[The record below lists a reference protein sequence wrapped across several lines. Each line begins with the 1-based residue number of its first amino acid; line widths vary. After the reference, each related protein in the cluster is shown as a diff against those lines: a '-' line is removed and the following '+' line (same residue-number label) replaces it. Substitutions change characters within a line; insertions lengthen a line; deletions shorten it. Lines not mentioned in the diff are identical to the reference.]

1 MLEPVT
7 RKLQDAG
14 GLSSSQLQEFC
25 EVEFGLYLHRKLMPT
40 APAIAAWA
48 LFSGYPFASARG
60 LVPDADTTRMLRS
73 ARYVLWTLR
82 RRNTWAEALA
92 NYQSMDPLLRWYDVP
107 TVDDAPKF
115 GHSVIAMDREQH
127 YERLLRQG
135 PPLTGSPL
143 DTATSGLHRFAVGRS
158 TATVRIPET
167 KTLPRPQ
174 CYALGTPA
182 RNRGK
187 PVEVDWDAL
196 VRTAKDMD
204 KVKFANW
211 ECRLLR
217 IDLSVASE
225 AGFTRDT
232 RFTVNHIQHLLGIVN
247 AGKSTLRDVLTV
259 HLAARENL
267 RVTVVIT
274 DVAETL
280 KSVHRYNTY
289 VPALRKQYRTS
300 GVEPLPIAAAPI
312 LGASGKQ
319 RHAQRLHRRLAGRGE
334 RNLLAHNEPGF
345 AYLSTSCALNALRA
359 DTEDVL
365 AFNEAPC
372 TRLAPRRPPRPTED
386 GSSPWRRKLVGCP
399 YWGACPRHNSS
410 RLLVDADIWVG
421 TPAALVDSA
430 VPWQQSAERVRYIEL
445 ACRRSD
451 LVIVDE
457 ADYVQMNLDR
467 MFAPAVPLVGGG
479 EGRSLLDEVT
489 EHKGRELSEGAR
501 RQLSDRDVE
510 DWSAAVNTVV
520 SATDR
525 LYAKLVRDPKLRDWV
540 KIGYFS
546 AWTLQLRLVEERYP
560 DPDAPTEELRARDA
574 LTGELDRFRDNPF
587 GDRGRPVVRRLTGVV
602 NEVLNTGYQS
612 ATRRKVKEALIDL
625 FDLEPVLRKKR
636 KERAEAL
643 SGPSA
648 KKAKK
653 PKKPLPT
660 PEEWL
665 DDMVRRFEFTLVL
678 SALEPKLAL
687 MNAMWPRVESVLKLG
702 FNEMY
707 QRPPDYGPIVPEA
720 PMGNVLGFQ
729 FIVDGPAEGNVQSGE
744 LRYFRCSGV
753 GRELLRSLSDLPEV
767 DGLPGT
773 NVLLMSGSSWAGK
786 SSRYHIQ
793 VPVGVIIEPKNRE
806 IRRIADESTM
816 RFEFVLGP
824 KGAVQVSGADLE
836 DRPEVLRRIAQW
848 LGDLDG
854 DRPSPLQREL
864 LELAEPRRRILLLVG
879 SYLEAALVADT
890 LHNLRDRWKGRVLR
904 LVSDDDEVEFATS
917 LIEDGQH
924 AGVLRRGD
932 VESLHETDAEI
943 LVAPLLA
950 VERGHN
956 ILNEEGTAAIGSVY
970 FLARPNPRPDDLGL
984 AVHTVNDWI
993 TRAVSSGEFGKWVRD
1008 AASLDEGAGDV
1019 RTRARSEW
1027 YRALARSLAW
1037 SRLGD
1042 DREAVTW
1049 DLLVLIWQV
1058 IGRLV
1063 RGGVPARVVFVDAA
1077 FAPNTAARTDDAED
1091 QIGDSPETSLLHSI
1105 VQVLRP
1111 YFGGAA
1117 EVTAHDR
1124 KIVTALYLPLWK
1136 SLTACLD
1143 LDDEGA

>member
-1 MLEPVT
+1 ME
-7 RKLQDAG
+7 
-14 GLSSSQLQEFC
+14 EFC
-25 EVEFGLYLHRKLMPT
+25 EVEFGLYLHSKLMPS

-48 LFSGYPFASARG
+48 LFSGYPFAVARG
-60 LVPDADTTRMLRS
+60 LVPDAETARMLRS

-82 RRNTWAEALA
+82 RRNAWAEALA
-92 NYQSMDPLLRWYDVP
+92 NYQSMDPLLRWYDVSN
-107 TVDDAPKF
+107 VDDAPKP
-115 GHSVIAMDREQH
+115 GHSVIARDREQH

-143 DTATSGLHRFAVGRS
+143 ATATSGVHRFAVGRS
-158 TATVRIPET
+158 TASVRIPDT
-167 KTLPRPQ
+167 KALPRPKS
-174 CYALGTPA
+174 YALGAPA
-182 RNRGK
+182 RNGGK
-187 PVEVDWDAL
+187 PIEVDWDAL
-196 VRTAKDMD
+196 LQTARDMD
-204 KVKFANW
+204 EAKFADW
-211 ECRLLR
+211 ERRLLR
-217 IDLSVASE
+217 IDLSVASAAE
-225 AGFTRDT
+225 FETET
-232 RFTVNHIQHLLGIVN
+232 RFTINRIQHLLGIVN
-247 AGKSTLRDVLTV
+247 AGKSTLRDVLAV
-259 HLAARENL
+259 HLAAMKNL

-289 VPALRKQYRTS
+289 VPAVREKYRTS
-300 GVEPLPIAAAPI
+300 GVAPVLTAAAAPI

-334 RNLLAHNEPGF
+334 RNLLAHNDSGF
-345 AYLSTSCALNALRA
+345 TYLSTSCALNALRA
-359 DTEDVL
+359 DTEDIL

-372 TRLAPRRPPRPTED
+372 TRLAPRRPPQPTED
-386 GSSPWRRKLVGCP
+386 GSSPWRKKLVGCP
-399 YWGACPRHNSS
+399 YWGACPRHNSA

-430 VPWQQSAERVRYIEL
+430 VPWHQSAERVRYIEL

-457 ADYVQMNLDR
+457 ADHVQMNLDR

-479 EGRSLLDEVT
+479 DGRSLLDEVT
-489 EHKGRELSEGAR
+489 EHKGRELSEGVR

-525 LYAKLVRDPKLRDWV
+525 LYARLVRDPKLRDWV

-560 DPDAPTEELRARDA
+560 DPDAPADELRARHA
-574 LTGELDRFRDNPF
+574 LTAELDRFRDNPF
-587 GDRGRPVVRRLTGVV
+587 GDRRRPVAPRLTGVV
-602 NEVLNTGYQS
+602 NEVLTTGHQA
-612 ATRRKVKEALIDL
+612 ATRQKVKEALIDL
-625 FDLEPVLRKKR
+625 FDLQPVLRKKA
-636 KERAEAL
+636 EEHAEAL
-643 SGPSA
+643 TSPPA
-648 KKAKK
+648 KKSRKAKK
-653 PKKPLPT
+653 PVPT
-660 PEEWL
+660 PEDWL
-665 DDMVRRFEFTLVL
+665 EDLVRRFEFTLVL

-687 MNAMWPRVESVLKLG
+687 MNAMWPRVESVLNLG

-753 GRELLRSLSDLPEV
+753 GRELLRSLSDLPEI
-767 DGLPGT
+767 DGLPST

-793 VPVGVIIEPKNRE
+793 VPVGVIIEPKNE
-806 IRRIADESTM
+806 EVRRIADESTM
-816 RFEFVLGP
+816 RFEFVPGP
-824 KGAVQVSGADLE
+824 KGAVQVSGAGLE
-836 DRPEVLRRIAQW
+836 ERPDVLRRVAEW

-854 DRPSPLQREL
+854 EQPSPLQREL
-864 LELAEPRRRILLLVG
+864 LELRESRRRILLLVG
-879 SYLEAALVADT
+879 SYVEAALVADT
-890 LHNLRDRWKGRVLR
+890 LHNLRDRWKGKVLR

-956 ILNEEGTAAIGSVY
+956 ILNEEGEAAIGSVY

-993 TRAVSSGEFGKWVRD
+993 TRAVCSGDFDKWVRD
-1008 AASLDEGAGDV
+1008 AASLEEGARDV
-1019 RTRARSEW
+1019 RKRARSEW

-1049 DLLVLIWQV
+1049 DLLVLVWQV

-1063 RGGVPARVVFVDAA
+1063 RGGVSARVVFVDAA
-1077 FAPNTAARTDDAED
+1077 FAPNTAARSDDAED
-1091 QIGDSPETSLLHSI
+1091 QVDDSPVTSLLHSI
-1105 VQVLRP
+1105 VEVLRP
-1111 YFGGAA
+1111 YFGAA
-1117 EVTAHDR
+1117 AGVTAHDR

-1136 SLTACLD
+1136 SLTACLGF
-1143 LDDEGA
+1143 DDEGA